1 MVEPPSRRPE
11 CQRAYPRL
19 VGREREQAI
28 LRQAL
33 DDTLAGTGSLFLV
46 GGEAGIGKT
55 SLALDLARSAAEAGA
70 LTLTG
75 HAYDLSVTPP
85 YGPWLEIFDEYPLS
99 ETLPP
104 LPAFTHGFEASS
116 DLVSGARLFAAARE
130 FFVSIAAQQ
139 PLVLVLDD
147 LQWADQAS
155 LDLLRVMSRRLATH
169 RILIVA
175 TFRPDEPGRD
185 HPLYQ
190 LLPLLISES
199 GALRLD
205 VRPLDQAGQ
214 RALLL
219 NRYDLADMDQVRL
232 ERYLTQHAEGNPLYL
247 GELLRSLEEESLL
260 VPGKSRWQLGK
271 LERLRV
277 PAVLRQVIERR
288 LAHLDPDVRSQLQVA
303 AIIGQEVPLNLW
315 QNVAEI
321 GEDVLADAIEQGQA
335 AYLIEEEPGGTN
347 CRFRHALLRDALYQE
362 MSAVRRRR
370 WHRSVAEH
378 LSGMPFPDV
387 NAVAHHFSQA
397 GDNRAVEWLLQAG
410 DRAQRTHAW
419 ISAADRF
426 EAAASLNTD
435 SQERG
440 WLLVRAG
447 WLRRMENAR
456 RSIECAD
463 EAVNLAD
470 LVTDES
476 LRAYGTYSR
485 GLFRCYAEDIRRGI
499 NDLET
504 GIDLL
509 DRLES
514 PERRRLRTQLFEWGL
529 DAGDPR
535 GVLTVW
541 YCSVGRYAE
550 ARRLALHVTEAEPP
564 PRSSFNIG
572 GSSLADAYSTL
583 AIAHAA
589 LGEVDESLR
598 AFARSD
604 QFVREAGDDFQRG
617 LTAAGVLFT
626 VILPYFTDRLD
637 ERQRLIRTVT
647 EALEH
652 AGGVREQDPRV
663 EYALHLLV
671 EGNWHEVREMM
682 TSEDGSGWLLA
693 PLARD
698 QGDPRTAWKMIKDLL
713 PSGPDTELGAIGF
726 FAGTTYLRL
735 AAALSLDENDNNTA
749 RAWLEAHDRWL
760 TTSGAVLG
768 RADGDLLWACYYHA
782 VGNSLEARE
791 YAERALAQ
799 AGNPRQPLALLAS
812 HRTLGGLDIAQERY
826 AGAETHLQ
834 QALTIAKA
842 CAAPFETALTLLGL
856 AELRLAQRRS
866 DAATTLLN
874 DVQTICEPLGAKP
887 ALERVSGLRQLVAQL
902 PTKTSVYPAGLSQR
916 EVEVLRLVAEG
927 LTDADVAERL
937 FVSRRTITSHLT
949 SIYNKIG
956 IGSRA
961 AAAVWAKEHDLI

>member
-1 MVEPPSRRPE
+1 MDPSRSRPVSPL
-11 CQRAYPRL
+11 RVPAL
-19 VGREREQAI
+19 VGRTNEQTV

-33 DDTLAGTGSLFLV
+33 DDMLAGHGALV
-46 GGEAGIGKT
+46 LVSGEAGIGKT
-55 SLALDLARSAAEAGA
+55 ALATDLARSAAEAGA
-70 LTLTG
+70 LVLTG

-104 LPAFTHGFEASS
+104 VPPFTHDLEASS
-116 DLVSGARLFAAARE
+116 ALGSGARLFATARE
-130 FFVSIAAQQ
+130 FFTSIASQR

-155 LDLLRVMSRRLATH
+155 LDLLRVMSRRLATR
-169 RILIVA
+169 RILIVG

-190 LLPLLISES
+190 LLPLLIREA

-214 RALLL
+214 RALLS
-219 NRYDLADMDQVRL
+219 NRYDLTDTDQARL
-232 ERYLTQHAEGNPLYL
+232 ERYLTQHAEGNPLYV
-247 GELLRSLEEESLL
+247 GELLRSLEEENLL
-260 VPGKSRWQLGK
+260 VPGESRWQLSK
-271 LERLRV
+271 LEQLRV
-277 PAVLRQVIERR
+277 PVVLRHVIERR

-315 QNVAEI
+315 QNVAEMS
-321 GEDVLADAIEQGQA
+321 EDVLAGVVELGQA
-335 AYLIEEEPGGTN
+335 AYLIEEESGGSN

-378 LSGMPFPDV
+378 LAGMPIPDV

-397 GDNRAVEWLLQAG
+397 GDSRAVEWLLLAG

-426 EAAASLNTD
+426 EAAASLSTD

-456 RSIECAD
+456 RSVECAD

-470 LVTDES
+470 LVNDDS

-499 NDLET
+499 HDLET
-504 GIDLL
+504 GIELL
-509 DRLES
+509 DRLEP
-514 PERRRLRTQLFEWGL
+514 PERFRLRTQLFQWGL

-550 ARRLALHVTEAEPP
+550 ARRLALLVADAEPP
-564 PRSSFNIG
+564 PRSSFSIG
-572 GSSLADAYSTL
+572 GSSFADAYSTL

-589 LGEVDESLR
+589 LGEVDESLQ

-604 QFVREAGDDFQRG
+604 QFVREAGDDFQQG

-637 ERQRLIRTVT
+637 ERQRLVRAVT

-663 EYALHLLV
+663 EYALHLLI
-671 EGNWHEVREMM
+671 EGNWHEVRETL

-698 QGDPRTAWKMIKDLL
+698 QGDPRTAWKMVKDLL
-713 PSGPDTELGAIGF
+713 PSGPATELGAIGF

-735 AAALSLDENDNNTA
+735 AVALSLDENDDNTA

-760 TTSGAVLG
+760 TASGAVLG
-768 RADGDLLWACYYHA
+768 RADGDLLWARYHRS
-782 VGNSLEARE
+782 VGNSLEARV

-799 AGNPRQPLALLAS
+799 AENPRQPLALLAS
-812 HRTLGGLDIAQERY
+812 HRMLGALDIAQERY
-826 AGAETHLQ
+826 A
-834 QALTIAKA
+834 
-842 CAAPFETALTLLGL
+842 APFEVALTLLDL

-866 DAATTLLN
+866 DNATVLLD
-874 DVQTICEPLGAKP
+874 DVQTICERLGPKP
-887 ALERVSGLRQLVAQL
+887 ALERVDDLRQRIAQF
-902 PTKTSVYPAGLSQR
+902 PTKASGYPAGLSQR

-937 FVSRRTITSHLT
+937 FVSRRTVTSHLT